1 MSPTSTESLWG
12 RTGGFIRQR
21 QYCRWAGRGV
31 FIFAQCA
38 NVHAFQAVTSLSRA
52 PLMTD
57 RSPAFVIRRGGEPG
71 RYVYV
76 DNLGV
81 IAPSKPD
88 VEAGLEE
95 STRVFDERGL
105 ILHDREMLEDG
116 GVSLGVHLDGQLL
129 QSRPDSDRWLRCRAA
144 ITHILHRRRCSG
156 AELEILRGRLL
167 ILGLSRRE
175 VL

>member
-1 MSPTSTESLWG
+1 M
-12 RTGGFIRQR
+12 
-21 QYCRWAGRGV
+21 
-31 FIFAQCA
+31 
-38 NVHAFQAVTSLSRA
+38 
-52 PLMTD
+52 
-57 RSPAFVIRRGGEPG
+57 
-71 RYVYV
+71 

-95 STRVFDERGL
+95 STQVFDQRGL

-156 AELEILRGRLL
+156 AELDILLGHLTF
-167 ILGLSRRE
+167 LGLGRRE
-175 VL
+175 HLCVFYRTYRFIQWSYWHRAQLWPEVLAELRAFRGS